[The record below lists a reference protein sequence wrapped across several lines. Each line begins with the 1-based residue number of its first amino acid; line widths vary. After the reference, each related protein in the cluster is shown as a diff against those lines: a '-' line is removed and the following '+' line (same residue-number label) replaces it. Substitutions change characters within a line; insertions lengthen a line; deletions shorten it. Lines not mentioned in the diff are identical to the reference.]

1 MACGGE
7 GNPFLDGKA
16 LLSMVSLKALK
27 EVRFRNSSYS
37 HRNCFHC
44 LKSFVVRAGV
54 SVEISRNR
62 SDSYS
67 MAHRKFIS
75 MQFNLIYIYIYTCG
89 DFLYLGALELLDPEL
104 GLGLRLGVGLGV
116 QSAQWLR

>member
-1 MACGGE
+1 MGGE

-44 LKSFVVRAGV
+44 LKSFVVRADV
-54 SVEISRNR
+54 SVETSRNR

-75 MQFNLIYIYIYTCG
+75 MQFNLIYIYTCG

-104 GLGLRLGVGLGV
+104 GVGLGVGLRIGLGV